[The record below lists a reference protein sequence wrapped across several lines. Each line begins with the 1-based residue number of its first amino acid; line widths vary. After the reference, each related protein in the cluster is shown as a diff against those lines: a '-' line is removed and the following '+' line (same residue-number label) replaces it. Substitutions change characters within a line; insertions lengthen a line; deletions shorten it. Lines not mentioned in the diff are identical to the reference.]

1 MIICKRQDHLG
12 DHLQMAGPSRWSFAR
27 GQILRMINYKRP
39 VFLDD
44 HLQEAGPSRW
54 SLARGRSSS
63 SCLKHD
69 NDDDVGDGDDDTID
83 ADHYG
88 SVFWLKVSIS
98 ACRGQ
103 LGGRNGNESGG
114 RAVAAHPTEVSRIH
128 KPAKS
133 LQETYKNTQ
142 IQNKEIQNTTIKKFN
157 RHAVATYHTKVS
169 IIQKLQ
175 QQKKTSRFKVRTKIN
190 K

>member
-1 MIICKRQDHLG
+1 MYPKSVFWWTVSKSACRGHNDKVYNG
-12 DHLQMAGPSRWSFAR
+12 DEKSE
-27 GQILRMINYKRP
+27 
-39 VFLDD
+39 DD
-44 HLQEAGPSRW
+44 E
-54 SLARGRSSS
+54 
-63 SCLKHD
+63 
-69 NDDDVGDGDDDTID
+69 NDDDGSIDANSCDWRYQSVLVESSIDKHNDGDDDAID

-142 IQNKEIQNTTIKKFN
+142 IQNKD
-157 RHAVATYHTKVS
+157 
-169 IIQKLQ
+169 
-175 QQKKTSRFKVRTKIN
+175 IN

>member
-1 MIICKRQDHLG
+1 MIICK
-12 DHLQMAGPSRWSFAR
+12 W
-27 GQILRMINYKRP
+27 P
-39 VFLDD
+39 VPPDD
-44 HLQEAGPSRW
+44 HLQIAGPSGW
-54 SLARGRSSS
+54 SFARGRSSS

-69 NDDDVGDGDDDTID
+69 DGDDVGDGDDDAIID

-88 SVFWLKVSIS
+88 SVFWLKASIS

-142 IQNKEIQNTTIKKFN
+142 IQNKDIQNKTIKKFN
-157 RHAVATYHTKVS
+157 RHAVATYPTKVS

-175 QQKKTSRFKVRTKIN
+175 QQKTHKGLRFGLK
-190 K
+190 

>member
-1 MIICKRQDHLG
+1 MIICK
-12 DHLQMAGPSRWSFAR
+12 
-27 GQILRMINYKRP
+27 KP
-39 VFLDD
+39 VSPDD

-69 NDDDVGDGDDDTID
+69 NDDDVGDGDDDAID

-88 SVFWLKVSIS
+88 SVFWLKASIS

-114 RAVAAHPTEVSRIH
+114 RTVAAHPTEVSRIH

-133 LQETYKNTQ
+133 LQETNKNTQ
-142 IQNKEIQNTTIKKFN
+142 LVKQNI
-157 RHAVATYHTKVS
+157 
-169 IIQKLQ
+169 
-175 QQKKTSRFKVRTKIN
+175 
-190 K
+190 